1 MILSGEG
8 TTAMDETITLTFVIE
23 PEGDRFVAT
32 CPELDIASFGDS
44 VEDAAAHLE
53 NAVLLYL
60 DVIEEDGER
69 ERIFRERGLKTERRV
84 DTHYGI
90 NVHVGSYATVR
101 QVPVGSR

>member
-1 MILSGEG
+1 ME
-8 TTAMDETITLTFVIE
+8 ETITLTFVIE

-32 CPELDIASFGDS
+32 CPELDVSSFGDS

-69 ERIFRERGLKTERRV
+69 ERIFCERGLKAKRPLE
-84 DTHYGI
+84 THHGI
-90 NVHVGSYATVR
+90 TSHVGSYATVR
-101 QVPVGSR
+101 QVPLGSR

>member
-1 MILSGEG
+1 
-8 TTAMDETITLTFVIE
+8 MDETITLTFVIE

-32 CPELDIASFGDS
+32 CPELDISSFGDS

-60 DVIEEDGER
+60 EVVEEDGER
-69 ERIFRERGLKTERRV
+69 ERIFRERGLKTERRLE
-84 DTHYGI
+84 THYGVTI
-90 NVHVGSYATVR
+90 NVGSYATVR

>member
-1 MILSGEG
+1 MILSGEEA
-8 TTAMDETITLTFVIE
+8 TAVEESIALTFVIE

-32 CPELDIASFGDS
+32 CPELDVASFGDS

-69 ERIFRERGLKTERRV
+69 ERVFHERGLKTEGRLE
-84 DTHYGI
+84 THYGI
-90 NVHVGSYATVR
+90 TIHVGSYATVR